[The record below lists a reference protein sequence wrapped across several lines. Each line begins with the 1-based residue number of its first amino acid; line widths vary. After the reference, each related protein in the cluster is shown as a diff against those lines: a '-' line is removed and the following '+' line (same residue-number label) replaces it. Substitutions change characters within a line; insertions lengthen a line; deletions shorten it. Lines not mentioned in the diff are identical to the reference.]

1 MLVDLK
7 IGGKYVVLVGGGS
20 EGYRKTCDFVEA
32 GAKVL
37 VVSADFSE
45 GIQSL
50 SKAGKICLQKEKVE
64 DAKKFIDSFDPK
76 PYLFAA
82 VTNDHELNAT
92 LIEAAKAIGCMVYA
106 PDNPTTSDFILP
118 AVAKVGDVR
127 IAVST
132 SGKSPAM
139 ASALRQRIEKL
150 ITYEDMLQI
159 KLQSYLRQALKNRI
173 PDQKVRRQQL
183 YRIMEDAEVQGF
195 LKEGKYEKARD
206 VAERIL
212 SKT

>member
-7 IGGKYVVLVGGGS
+7 VDGKCIVLVGGGS

-37 VVSADFSE
+37 VVSLDFSE
-45 GIQSL
+45 GIKSL
-50 SKAGKICLQKEKVE
+50 SKAGKICLQKEKIV
-64 DAKKFIDSFDPK
+64 DAHEFVNSFDPK
-76 PYLFAA
+76 PYLLAA
-82 VTNDHELNAT
+82 VTNDHELNAA
-92 LIEAAKAIGCMVYA
+92 LIEAAKAAGCMVYA
-106 PDNPTTSDFILP
+106 PDNPATSDFILP

-139 ASALRQRIEKL
+139 ASMLRRRIEKL
-150 ITYEDMLQI
+150 ITPEDMLQI
-159 KLQSYLRQALKNRI
+159 KLQSYLRQALKDRI

-183 YRIMEDAEVQGF
+183 YRIIEDALVQGL
-195 LKEGKYEKARD
+195 LKEGKYEKAKKT
-206 VAERIL
+206 AERIL
-212 SKT
+212 GKT